1 MVFLK
6 NCEPLSYIPAA
17 LCNICLK
24 KCCFPDCW
32 KISLVVFVIK
42 NVGERCV
49 AENYLPVSLICVVCK
64 IFEKLVNNRLVDHL
78 AKCGLFSDSQYG
90 FMSSQSTA
98 DLLTV
103 VSDRIAR
110 VFNRS
115 GATQAA
121 ALDIP
126 NVFDRV

>member
-1 MVFLK
+1 M
-6 NCEPLSYIPAA
+6 
-17 LCNICLK
+17 
-24 KCCFPDCW
+24 
-32 KISLVVFVIK
+32 
-42 NVGERCV
+42 

-90 FMSSQSTA
+90 FTSSQSTA

-115 GATQAA
+115 GATQAV